1 MFDLTEKQIKM
12 FKFLDFCG
20 LIFIC
25 IGVMNNFIEGVD
37 HPPFTYSLLYPY
49 TNFLVPATNITAGI
63 LTLLYLFFPKN
74 LWLIFIAFFM
84 QTLNLISTGFE
95 VIGILL
101 YINSLAFAFAAGLA
115 QKHFIKKT
123 VISFLILFLLIGTL
137 FFEYGLKDGWII
149 GFTTWIY
156 HLAMATFFIACYVSL
171 YNLLSDKLSFLLGDY
186 YIQTINSKITL
197 PEKGQTLN
205 LESLGLSSRQI
216 ACINYT
222 INTSYSYKQIA
233 EKLTTSESTIKKD
246 MQDLFKLFGVK
257 NREMFRLLLMQYNII

>member
-1 MFDLTEKQIKM
+1 
-12 FKFLDFCG
+12 
-20 LIFIC
+20 
-25 IGVMNNFIEGVD
+25 
-37 HPPFTYSLLYPY
+37 
-49 TNFLVPATNITAGI
+49 
-63 LTLLYLFFPKN
+63 
-74 LWLIFIAFFM
+74 M

-123 VISFLILFLLIGTL
+123 VISLLILFLLIGTL

-156 HLAMATFFIACYVSL
+156 HLAMAAFFIACYVSL
-171 YNLLSDKLSFLLGDY
+171 YYLLSDKLSFLLGDY

-233 EKLTTSESTIKKD
+233 EKL
-246 MQDLFKLFGVK
+246 FVV
-257 NREMFRLLLMQYNII
+257 